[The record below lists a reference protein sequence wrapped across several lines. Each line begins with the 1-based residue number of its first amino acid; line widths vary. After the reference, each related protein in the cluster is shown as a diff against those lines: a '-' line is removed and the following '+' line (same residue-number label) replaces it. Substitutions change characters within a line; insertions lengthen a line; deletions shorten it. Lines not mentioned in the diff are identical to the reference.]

1 VTTVAALALWGLS
14 VVGLVQT
21 LRAGVAFRRRVQ
33 RLLLTVVV
41 ALLAAL
47 GTAGLMLR
55 HAFGALSGETL
66 VATVTAQSTAAGEFV
81 LTYQPAQQ
89 PLGQGQTIVLRGDQW
104 EISGGIVKWHPWLTA
119 LGLPSYQAP
128 LRISGRFSAVRQQ
141 QAQPP
146 TVHALRPDLDW
157 FWEALY
163 RADPY
168 LPFVEAVYGSSAFVP
183 VDAKALHE
191 VYATSSGYLIK
202 RARF

>member
-1 VTTVAALALWGLS
+1 
-14 VVGLVQT
+14 
-21 LRAGVAFRRRVQ
+21 
-33 RLLLTVVV
+33 
-41 ALLAAL
+41 
-47 GTAGLMLR
+47 
-55 HAFGALSGETL
+55 
-66 VATVTAQSTAAGEFV
+66 
-81 LTYQPAQQ
+81 
-89 PLGQGQTIVLRGDQW
+89 
-104 EISGGIVKWHPWLTA
+104 VKWHPWLTA

-128 LRISGRFSAVRQQ
+128 LRISGRFSATRQQ